1 MEPMS
6 WMDYNHPGWHWYQVI
21 SWKISRRII
30 ISPSREGSAIIYRD
44 VFDIDIGSLCKSES
58 RIDYDAV
65 STVTGPCAQSAWSA
79 KVMKKKEP
87 VMPIKGC
94 HLMVRGFKNLKASH
108 ILKWLFC
115 RKEIVFLESFSPK
128 HFAEERLTQIY
139 IPFSWFVPT
148 SNQCLLLA
156 SKTRS

>member
-30 ISPSREGSAIIYRD
+30 ISPSRAGSAIIYRD
-44 VFDIDIGSLCKSES
+44 VFDIDVRSLCKSES

-79 KVMKKKEP
+79 KVIKKGP

-94 HLMVRGFKNLKASH
+94 HLMVCGFKNLKASH

-115 RKEIVFLESFSPK
+115 RKEICLSWIF
-128 HFAEERLTQIY
+128 
-139 IPFSWFVPT
+139 FSWTFCWRTPHSNLYTIFLICSNVKSVPP
-148 SNQCLLLA
+148 
-156 SKTRS
+156 TRI